1 MRSSSQVGAGCGLLG
16 IAVARLARSTLITD
30 GDEEA
35 KPLRCA
41 AETSQVVRNLAR
53 NIELN
58 RLAAQKF

>member
-41 AETSQVVRNLAR
+41 ETSQVVRNMAR

-58 RLAAQKF
+58 RLAAQ